1 MDEKT
6 TRYCRRCCK
15 PVDVAN
21 FSHRRIKTC
30 IPCQVARTKRV
41 PDLVRVVTSSRDSS
55 RDYWLPARRQSNSA
69 STRCGSIPTSSA
81 TSIQAGAGC
90 HWRGGGAS
98 NDKKERKDHR
108 AAHAG

>member
-55 RDYWLPARRQSNSA
+55 RDYWLPREEAIELCLDTVRVYPDELCYFDPGRRWVSLA
-69 STRCGSIPTSSA
+69 
-81 TSIQAGAGC
+81 
-90 HWRGGGAS
+90 WRRGV
-98 NDKKERKDHR
+98 
-108 AAHAG
+108 